1 MITIKAEATNSN
13 QAIDLEV
20 WKKQGMVNFFGRFT
34 DGSTARGEMPYYF
47 LWRKWLSKNATLQD
61 EITLFKEHTEILER
75 LYVSYCLMKHEEA
88 EVGTADPEFLLYREN
103 RREIHILHRVEDGL
117 VCVALET
124 YGGKL
129 GKSIHIEATAFFNAL
144 KKLLE

>member
-1 MITIKAEATNSN
+1 MLWIKAEPTNFD
-13 QAIDLEV
+13 QAIKLGV
-20 WKKQGMVNFFGRFT
+20 YAKQGMVYFIGCFADGT
-34 DGSTARGEMPYYF
+34 DAYGEIPYYF
-47 LWRKWLSKNATLQD
+47 LWRKWLKKDATLQD
-61 EITLFKEHTEILER
+61 EIDLFKEHPEMLER
-75 LYVSYCLMKHEEA
+75 LYVSYCLIKHEEA

-103 RREIHILHRVEDGL
+103 GREIHILHRVEDGR

-129 GKSIHIEATAFFNAL
+129 GRSIHVEATAFFDTL